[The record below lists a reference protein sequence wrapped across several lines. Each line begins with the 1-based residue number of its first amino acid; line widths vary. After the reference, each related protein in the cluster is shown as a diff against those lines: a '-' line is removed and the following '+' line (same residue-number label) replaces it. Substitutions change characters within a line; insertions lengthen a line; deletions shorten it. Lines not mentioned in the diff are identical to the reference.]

1 MASGI
6 YVAMSG
12 ARNQSHRLD
21 TLSHDLANA
30 NTPGFKAQETIYRQV
45 HNDAT
50 ALGNPNQAMGLN
62 HPVRF
67 LPEDRLP
74 SVMDARFTKFKQGA
88 LRPTGNELDLALVN
102 KGFFKIQGENET
114 VYTRN
119 GTFTLDRSGTL
130 VDQVGRPVLDDRD
143 KPIQVPN
150 TAGKIAI
157 GKDGTVAVDGERIAT
172 LGLAQ
177 FKDGDLQKLERVG
190 NSAYKVANGAAQPE
204 QIENPDVRQ
213 GFLEMAN
220 VNPVHTMA
228 MLIKTN
234 RMFEFNTRALQ
245 AYKAMDEQCAREV
258 GRV

>member
-21 TLSHDLANA
+21 TLSNDLANA

-88 LRPTGNELDLALVN
+88 QQETSWTSLANE
-102 KGFFKIQGENET
+102 GFFKVQGENEAI
-114 VYTRN
+114 YTRN
-119 GTFTLDRSGTL
+119 GTFT
-130 VDQVGRPVLDDRD
+130 
-143 KPIQVPN
+143 
-150 TAGKIAI
+150 
-157 GKDGTVAVDGERIAT
+157 
-172 LGLAQ
+172 
-177 FKDGDLQKLERVG
+177 
-190 NSAYKVANGAAQPE
+190 
-204 QIENPDVRQ
+204 
-213 GFLEMAN
+213 
-220 VNPVHTMA
+220 
-228 MLIKTN
+228 
-234 RMFEFNTRALQ
+234 
-245 AYKAMDEQCAREV
+245 
-258 GRV
+258 

>member
-21 TLSHDLANA
+21 TLSNDLANA

-88 LRPTGNELDLALVN
+88 LRPTGNELDSLSPT
-102 KGFFKIQGENET
+102 KGSLRFKVKTRPSIRGMEP
-114 VYTRN
+114 YTRPVRHACRPN
-119 GTFTLDRSGTL
+119 RSTRSR
-130 VDQVGRPVLDDRD
+130 RPR
-143 KPIQVPN
+143 
-150 TAGKIAI
+150 
-157 GKDGTVAVDGERIAT
+157 
-172 LGLAQ
+172 
-177 FKDGDLQKLERVG
+177 
-190 NSAYKVANGAAQPE
+190 
-204 QIENPDVRQ
+204 
-213 GFLEMAN
+213 
-220 VNPVHTMA
+220 
-228 MLIKTN
+228 
-234 RMFEFNTRALQ
+234 
-245 AYKAMDEQCAREV
+245 
-258 GRV
+258 